1 MLEKEY
7 KFLLSKNDFYNLY
20 VTFSNKYI
28 NSVKEH
34 KIQINYY
41 YDTSSLSFHNQH
53 VTVRIRQDDSGLI
66 GQFKKHHLCST
77 LSEESTFNVDVLP
90 RTMFVNA
97 CELELQGEL
106 VTKRDSII
114 VSDDLRLDFDTNYY
128 LGFNDFELEIEYS
141 KNNTRK
147 LKEVLQLM
155 KDYEHCKNGKST
167 RFFQK
172 RSCNNAIELGVEY
185 E

>member
-1 MLEKEY
+1 MQEKEY
-7 KFLLSKNDFYNLY
+7 KFLLPKDDFCNLY
-20 VTFSNKYI
+20 IMFSNKYI

-41 YDTSSLSFHNQH
+41 YDTSSLSFHKQH
-53 VTVRIRQDDSGLI
+53 ITVRIRQDDSGLL

-77 LSEESTFNVDVLP
+77 FSDESNFDVDALP
-90 RTMFVNA
+90 QTMFVNS

-106 VTKRDSII
+106 VTMRDSII
-114 VSDDLRLDFDTNYY
+114 ISSDLRLDFDTNYY
-128 LGFNDFELEIEYS
+128 LGINDFELEIEYS
-141 KNNTRK
+141 NNNTRE
-147 LKEVLQLM
+147 LKEVLQAM
-155 KDYEHCKNGKST
+155 KDFVQCKYGKST

-172 RSCNNAIELGVEY
+172 SNCNNAIKLGVEY